1 MKQEE
6 KQAVER
12 YLERLRL
19 IREGTAVNP
28 FETPEE
34 KATVIERMRK
44 DVAFMV
50 KTILPHYATAES
62 ADFQIRLANRVA
74 RDKTCRELVRWG
86 RGLAKSVWCDLIIPL
101 WLWIRGE
108 DIYMVIVGNNEDKAI
123 LLLSDIQAEFEA
135 NQALKH
141 YFGDQMLRGSWEN
154 GNFRTKDNR
163 FRGKALGMGQ
173 EARGLR
179 IQAVR
184 PNYIVCDDLEDKDTV
199 KNPARQDE
207 IVYWIESSLLK
218 TMDGP
223 VRRYLHPNNDFAP
236 RTIQNQLEK
245 KHPHWHLDLVKA
257 YDKQTYA
264 PAWPQKYDADYY
276 RQVEQDGIISAHA
289 EYLHEPVIEGKI
301 FTRDL
306 IQWAK
311 PPRLNTFKVIAGH
324 WDVAYS
330 GKNDYNAVSVMG
342 LHGIDFWKLKTFCRQ
357 CEMEDAIR
365 FMYEYTRLMPPS
377 VIIHWRVESQF
388 WNKPVQQAIFKVRKE
403 YGKPLNLVIA
413 DRSRQKKYDRLI
425 TMHPYY
431 QGRRVF
437 HNIAEEANNDMQEGL
452 KQLYGIEPGYTT
464 HDDSPDA
471 DQQVMEYLSQFV
483 VFQLDENDGG
493 TEIVETGTPRRNNR
507 M

>member
-1 MKQEE
+1 
-6 KQAVER
+6 
-12 YLERLRL
+12 
-19 IREGTAVNP
+19 
-28 FETPEE
+28 
-34 KATVIERMRK
+34 
-44 DVAFMV
+44 MV

-245 KHPHWHLDLVKA
+245 N
-257 YDKQTYA
+257 
-264 PAWPQKYDADYY
+264 
-276 RQVEQDGIISAHA
+276 
-289 EYLHEPVIEGKI
+289 
-301 FTRDL
+301 TR
-306 IQWAK
+306 
-311 PPRLNTFKVIAGH
+311 
-324 WDVAYS
+324 
-330 GKNDYNAVSVMG
+330 
-342 LHGIDFWKLKTFCRQ
+342 
-357 CEMEDAIR
+357 
-365 FMYEYTRLMPPS
+365 
-377 VIIHWRVESQF
+377 
-388 WNKPVQQAIFKVRKE
+388 
-403 YGKPLNLVIA
+403 
-413 DRSRQKKYDRLI
+413 
-425 TMHPYY
+425 
-431 QGRRVF
+431 
-437 HNIAEEANNDMQEGL
+437 
-452 KQLYGIEPGYTT
+452 
-464 HDDSPDA
+464 
-471 DQQVMEYLSQFV
+471 
-483 VFQLDENDGG
+483 
-493 TEIVETGTPRRNNR
+493 TGTSTSSRHTTNRHTRQPGRKNTTLTTTGKWSKTELSLPTLNISTNPSSKAKYSHATSSSGQNRRASIPSKSLPDTGMSPTPEKR
-507 M
+507 L